1 MNDNFIFA
9 PKNSSDYPLYTTACV
24 GNNGNPNILTYA
36 KGFSSAANHLIE
48 ICISSMGG
56 EFPADIAVYP
66 ICFNMRHAIEL
77 YLKGFVSFV
86 DELANIKKIQKKI
99 TIDILQAHDINKIWN
114 FLTTNYSI
122 LDKRLTNI
130 ANSISP
136 YIECFGNIDATGQTF
151 RYPYDTQNNKHLT
164 KQGIIN
170 IMHLGKHFKDLEEKL
185 SFFHYFHEILINE
198 YQLGSFTKNLSR
210 YDLSKI
216 AKKLPNINEWKN
228 NSFKIIKDNLKEEYS
243 ISSNE
248 LSKAIEIIKKHYEFG
263 YSIGIVPPL
272 IDFDE
277 DEFYFFIDKW
287 YQLNDLEYINIELDE
302 SKIYSSNS
310 LFKQTKRLTRS
321 AKIGEFLDDLIKTV
335 KLETITNVHT
345 LYYFSEEC
353 TYSEQYRLS
362 YSFHKNSCQQNKEQ
376 SIKHILQKPML
387 LIEVIINLLQLN
399 QNKTAIVLM
408 KKYNLEKY
416 IKDQLEKRN
425 MYISIILE

>member
-1 MNDNFIFA
+1 M
-9 PKNSSDYPLYTTACV
+9 
-24 GNNGNPNILTYA
+24 
-36 KGFSSAANHLIE
+36 
-48 ICISSMGG
+48 
-56 EFPADIAVYP
+56 
-66 ICFNMRHAIEL
+66 
-77 YLKGFVSFV
+77 
-86 DELANIKKIQKKI
+86 
-99 TIDILQAHDINKIWN
+99 
-114 FLTTNYSI
+114 
-122 LDKRLTNI
+122 
-130 ANSISP
+130 
-136 YIECFGNIDATGQTF
+136 
-151 RYPYDTQNNKHLT
+151 
-164 KQGIIN
+164 
-170 IMHLGKHFKDLEEKL
+170 
-185 SFFHYFHEILINE
+185 
-198 YQLGSFTKNLSR
+198 
-210 YDLSKI
+210 
-216 AKKLPNINEWKN
+216 
-228 NSFKIIKDNLKEEYS
+228 IKDNLKEEYS

-376 SIKHILQKPML
+376 SIKHILQMA
-387 LIEVIINLLQLN
+387 VNW
-399 QNKTAIVLM
+399 
-408 KKYNLEKY
+408 
-416 IKDQLEKRN
+416 RSN
-425 MYISIILE
+425 MIL